1 MNTIRQ
7 IWIVTALNFRSLPQ
21 RLWQSLV
28 IVVGMAC
35 VIGVL
40 LSMLSMTEGL
50 HSAYLNTGDPRAI
63 FVISAGAQW
72 EAQGSLSRDMARV
85 IMDTPGIAKAADGS
99 AIAEPGVEV
108 GVPTELAKNGAMAW
122 IVLRGMGPK
131 GRMLLPGFH
140 LVEGRMFRPGSHE
153 LIAGIR
159 AKDRFTD
166 AGVGDKVIL
175 PDGAWPIVGA
185 YATGDLRDGELFGDT
200 ETLMLSIRHKTYNS
214 VTLRLAQPGGLAAF
228 RRALKSNPALNV
240 DVMTLHDWNVK
251 RSADF
256 DRFCRI
262 VVYGV
267 GVLLAIGALFGCFN
281 TMYSAVA
288 ARRREIATLRA
299 LGYGGFAV
307 GVSVVLEA
315 GALSLAGA
323 AIGVAFA
330 WSRYDGVIDGFGGDI
345 FRMTVSPAMIGMALF
360 WAVAVAILGGFL
372 PAIRAA
378 RRPVI
383 QALRAT

>member
-1 MNTIRQ
+1 MNTLRQ
-7 IWIVTALNFRSLPQ
+7 IWIVTSLNFRSLPR

-50 HSAYLNTGDPRAI
+50 HSATVNTGDPRAT

-72 EAQGSLSRDMARV
+72 EAQGSLSRDKARI
-85 IMDTPGIAKAADGS
+85 IMDMPGIAKAPDG
-99 AIAEPGVEV
+99 APIAEPGLEV
-108 GVPTELAKNGAMAW
+108 GVPTSLAKNGAMAW
-122 IVLRGMGPK
+122 IVLRGMGPH
-131 GRMLLPGFH
+131 GPMLMPTFH
-140 LVEGRMFRPGSHE
+140 IVQGRMFRPGSHE
-153 LIAGIR
+153 LIVGMR

-166 AGVGDKVIL
+166 AAVGDKVIL

-214 VTLRLAQPGGLAAF
+214 VTLRLAQPDGLDAL

-240 DVMTLHDWNVK
+240 DVMTVHDWNVK

-256 DRFCRI
+256 ARFMLII
-262 VVYGV
+262 VFGV
-267 GVLLAIGALFGCFN
+267 GLLLAIGALFGCFN
-281 TMYSAVA
+281 TMYSSVA
-288 ARRREIATLRA
+288 ARKREIATLRA
-299 LGYGGFAV
+299 IGYGGFAV
-307 GVSVVLEA
+307 GVSVILEA

-323 AIGVAFA
+323 ALGAVFA

-378 RRPVI
+378 RRPVV